1 MQGDARKHLLG
12 RLRTYPEIGAV
23 TMFLAVFGFFALLA
37 PNFLSL
43 SSLSGMLNLA
53 AVVGTV
59 AIGATV
65 LMVAGEF
72 DLSVGATMGLAA
84 MVFIQLSN
92 AGLPPVVALGGTFVF
107 ASAVGLLNA
116 VVVLRARISSFIATL
131 GMMMVGR
138 SLLVLWTG
146 GSIVRLDEPGWMA
159 ALVAGRIH
167 PSGLRMMALWF
178 VVLIVVFHVVMTQR
192 RFGNAVYAVGGKPS
206 AARTMGIQVGRVK
219 VVAFLITA
227 WLAAFAGL
235 MQLSRIGSINAL
247 TGEGFELQAIAAAV
261 VGGALL
267 TGGYGSVLGTLF
279 GALVAGMVRNG
290 LILMGFDSRL
300 ATGLIGLV
308 LIVAVIINTSLR
320 GEQTS

>member
-1 MQGDARKHLLG
+1 MEITARAG
-12 RLRTYPEIGAV
+12 WIERLRVYPEIGAI
-23 TMFLAVFGFFALLA
+23 TMFLVIFGFFALLA
-37 PNFLSL
+37 PNFLSM
-43 SSLSGMLNLA
+43 SSLAGMLNLA

-84 MVFIQLSN
+84 MVYIQLSN
-92 AGLPPVVALGGTFVF
+92 LGVPEVVALAATFAF
-107 ASAVGLLNA
+107 ATGIGLLNA
-116 VVVLRARISSFIATL
+116 VIVLRARVSSFIATL
-131 GMMMVGR
+131 GTLMVGR

-146 GSIVRLDEPGWMA
+146 GNIVRLDESGW
-159 ALVAGRIH
+159 LTTLIAGRIH
-167 PSGLRMMALWF
+167 DGGLRMMAIWF
-178 VVLIVVFHVVMTQR
+178 VVLIVVFHVIMTQR
-192 RFGNAVYAVGGKPS
+192 RFGNAVHAVGGKPS
-206 AARTMGIQVGRVK
+206 AARTMGIQVQRVK
-219 VVAFLITA
+219 VTAFLITS
-227 WLAAFAGL
+227 WLAAFAGV

-247 TGEGFELQAIAAAV
+247 TGQGFELQAIAAAV

-320 GEQTS
+320 GEKS

>member
-1 MQGDARKHLLG
+1 MDIPARTG
-12 RLRTYPEIGAV
+12 WIERVRLYPEIGAI
-23 TMFLAVFGFFALLA
+23 TMFLVIFGFFALLA
-37 PNFLSL
+37 PNFLSV

-84 MVFIQLSN
+84 MAYIQLCN
-92 AGLPPVVALGGTFVF
+92 LGVPEVLALTATFVF
-107 ASAVGLLNA
+107 AGGIGLLNA
-116 VVVLRARISSFIATL
+116 AIVLRANVSSFIATL
-131 GMMMVGR
+131 GTLMVGR

-146 GSIVRLDEPGWMA
+146 GNVVRLDEAGWVT
-159 ALVAGRIH
+159 ALIAGRIH
-167 PSGLRMMALWF
+167 DGGLRMMALWF
-178 VVLIVVFHVVMTQR
+178 VVLIVVFHLVMTRR
-192 RFGNAVYAVGGKPS
+192 RFGNAVYAVGGNPS
-206 AARTMGIQVGRVK
+206 AARTMGIQVERVK
-219 VVAFLITA
+219 VAAFLITS
-227 WLAAFAGL
+227 WLAAFAGV

-247 TGEGFELQAIAAAV
+247 TGQGFELQAIAAAV

-308 LIVAVIINTSLR
+308 LIIAVIINTRLR
-320 GEQTS
+320 GEKG

>member
-1 MQGDARKHLLG
+1 MEIPARTG
-12 RLRTYPEIGAV
+12 WIERVRVYPEIGAV
-23 TMFLAVFGFFALLA
+23 TMFLVIFGFFVLLA
-37 PNFLSL
+37 PNFLSM
-43 SSLSGMLNLA
+43 SSVAGMLNLA

-84 MVFIQLSN
+84 MVFIELSN
-92 AGLPPVVALGGTFVF
+92 LGVPEGLALAATFVF
-107 ASAVGLLNA
+107 AGGMGLLNA
-116 VVVLRARISSFIATL
+116 AIVLRAKVSSFIATL
-131 GMMMVGR
+131 GTLMVGR

-146 GSIVRLDEPGWMA
+146 GNIVRLEEPGWVA
-159 ALVAGRIH
+159 AVVAGRIH
-167 PSGLRMMALWF
+167 DGGLRMMALWF
-178 VVLIVVFHVVMTQR
+178 VVLIVVFHLVMTRR
-192 RFGNAVYAVGGKPS
+192 RFGNAVYAVGGNPS
-206 AARTMGIQVGRVK
+206 AARTMGIQVERVK
-219 VVAFLITA
+219 VAAFLITS
-227 WLAAFAGL
+227 WLAAFAGV

-247 TGEGFELQAIAAAV
+247 TGQGFELQAIAAAV

-308 LIVAVIINTSLR
+308 LIIAVIINTRLR
-320 GEQTS
+320 GEKG

>member
-1 MQGDARKHLLG
+1 MDIPARTG
-12 RLRTYPEIGAV
+12 WIERVRLYPEIGAI
-23 TMFLAVFGFFALLA
+23 TMFLVIFGFFALLA
-37 PNFLSL
+37 PNFLSV

-84 MVFIQLSN
+84 MAYIQLCN
-92 AGLPPVVALGGTFVF
+92 LGVPEVLALTATFVF
-107 ASAVGLLNA
+107 AGGIGLLNA
-116 VVVLRARISSFIATL
+116 AIVLRAKVSSFIATL
-131 GMMMVGR
+131 GTLMVGR

-146 GSIVRLDEPGWMA
+146 GNVVRLDEAGWVT
-159 ALVAGRIH
+159 ALIAGRIH
-167 PSGLRMMALWF
+167 DGGLRMMALWF
-178 VVLIVVFHVVMTQR
+178 VVLIVVFHLVMTRR
-192 RFGNAVYAVGGKPS
+192 RFGNAVYAVGGNPS
-206 AARTMGIQVGRVK
+206 AARTMGVQVERVK
-219 VVAFLITA
+219 VAAFLITS
-227 WLAAFAGL
+227 WLAAFAGV

-247 TGEGFELQAIAAAV
+247 TGQGFELQAIAAAV

-308 LIVAVIINTSLR
+308 LIIAVIINTRLR
-320 GEQTS
+320 GEKG

>member
-1 MQGDARKHLLG
+1 MDIPARTG
-12 RLRTYPEIGAV
+12 WIERVRLYPEIGAI
-23 TMFLAVFGFFALLA
+23 TMFLVIFGFFALLA
-37 PNFLSL
+37 PNFLSV

-84 MVFIQLSN
+84 MAYIQLCN
-92 AGLPPVVALGGTFVF
+92 LGVPEVLALTATFVF
-107 ASAVGLLNA
+107 AGGIGLLNA
-116 VVVLRARISSFIATL
+116 AIVLRANVSSFIATL
-131 GMMMVGR
+131 GTLMVGR

-146 GSIVRLDEPGWMA
+146 GNVVRLDEAGWVT
-159 ALVAGRIH
+159 ALIAGRIH
-167 PSGLRMMALWF
+167 DGGLRMMALWF
-178 VVLIVVFHVVMTQR
+178 VVLIVVFHLVMTRR
-192 RFGNAVYAVGGKPS
+192 RFGNAVYAVGGNPS
-206 AARTMGIQVGRVK
+206 AARTMGIQVERVK
-219 VVAFLITA
+219 VAAFLITS
-227 WLAAFAGL
+227 WLAAFAGV

-247 TGEGFELQAIAAAV
+247 TGQGFELQAIAAAV

-308 LIVAVIINTSLR
+308 LIIAVIINTRLR
-320 GEQTS
+320 GEKS